1 MAPRLLDGRREAN
14 IILAQLKK
22 KVRRLQRQ
30 PLLATIQVGRRPDA
44 SLYLRLK
51 GTAAQSIGIGVE
63 HHLLP
68 TSVTQAKL
76 EQLIATLN
84 RRRDV
89 TGILLQLPLPAQL
102 DPDRAV
108 AKISPQK
115 DVDGFTVAS
124 KVTPPTI
131 AAVLHLL
138 NLAKPKKI
146 SDVAL
151 IGNDSVFSATLSE
164 LLKFH
169 RVAVVAPQAAD
180 SPTVK
185 AADVI
190 ITASGRGPRLTA
202 KHIQPGA
209 ILIDVGIR
217 QMKGKTVGDIE
228 QSAHRTSKAFSP
240 VPGGVGPLTIAFVLK
255 NTVDL
260 AV

>member
-1 MAPRLLDGRREAN
+1 MAPRLLDGRKEADV
-14 IILAQLKK
+14 ILAQLKK
-22 KVRRLQRQ
+22 RVRRLPRQ

-51 GTAAQSIGIGVE
+51 AKAAQAIGVDVE

-68 TSVTQAKL
+68 ASVTQTKL
-76 EQLIATLN
+76 EQLIVSLN

-89 TGILLQLPLPAQL
+89 TGILLQLPLPAKL
-102 DPDRAV
+102 DTNQAV

-115 DVDGFTVAS
+115 DVDGFTAAS
-124 KVTPPTI
+124 TVTPPTI

-151 IGNDSVFSATLSE
+151 IGHDSVFTATLSE

-169 RVAVVAPQAAD
+169 RVAVVAPQATD
-180 SPTVK
+180 SPTIK

-190 ITASGRGPRLTA
+190 ITASGRGRRLTA

-228 QSAHRTSKAFSP
+228 RSAHRKSKAYSP

-255 NTVDL
+255 NTVEL
-260 AV
+260 TA